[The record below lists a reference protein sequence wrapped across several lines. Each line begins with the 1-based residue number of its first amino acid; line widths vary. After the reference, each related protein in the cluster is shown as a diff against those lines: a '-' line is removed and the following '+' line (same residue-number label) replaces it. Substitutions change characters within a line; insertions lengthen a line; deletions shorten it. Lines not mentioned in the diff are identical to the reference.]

1 MNNDN
6 QTLYNIYTNIDEFYK
21 YRKLVSLDDKL
32 SQIEFN
38 KQIQKDKYIILKSVK
53 QDVLNNMPL
62 DEIKN
67 YINLYNETTK
77 DKDIYITYILLIY
90 VGTEAESKRGNMIK
104 CLNHI
109 RYPKAETLIITPTQ
123 LSSSIQKYITV
134 ELKSYDEHKYR
145 TFKPYTYDLLKSIR
159 PTYELVPKF
168 TILNNAEIQEL
179 KDNYFDVETFSKV
192 DENDVQMVWIGAKV
206 GDIIKYEYLSET
218 TIYGIDYSIVVSFD

>member
-6 QTLYNIYTNIDEFYK
+6 QIVYNIYTNIDEFYK

-53 QDVLNNMPL
+53 QNVLNELSL
-62 DEIKN
+62 DEVKN
-67 YINLYNETTK
+67 YVASYNEKTK
-77 DKDIYITYILLIY
+77 DKNIYITYILLIY
-90 VGTEAESKRGNMIK
+90 IGTEAESKRGNMIK
-104 CLNHI
+104 LLNHI

-123 LSSSIQKYITV
+123 LSSSIQKYITS

-145 TFKPYTYDLLKSIR
+145 VFKPYTYDLLKSIR

-168 TILNNAEIQEL
+168 TILNEEEIEEL
-179 KDNYFDVETFSKV
+179 KKNYFDVNAFSKV
-192 DENDVQMVWIGAKV
+192 DENDVQMVWIGAVV

-218 TIYGIDYSIVVSFD
+218 TIYGIDYSIVISSD